1 MRPTRTRCGSPWR
14 ASRDLA
20 RNRPWQGPEPLEDS
34 RHSRHSRV
42 PPGMS
47 GKPGVR
53 QRSCRPD
60 RQFFQMSGA
69 TTPAEL
75 LRRLRRRDQAPGG
88 PGSARAS
95 GNPTEL
101 LRAAGEAAE
110 ALAVPDAAL
119 ARERQ
124 EIAAGLRAEAP
135 DPTRVGKLEVLPN
148 GTVQSFCR
156 VCGRLARWGFDVA
169 LDRGRVGRWTC
180 FEHRNHAG

>member
-1 MRPTRTRCGSPWR
+1 
-14 ASRDLA
+14 
-20 RNRPWQGPEPLEDS
+20 
-34 RHSRHSRV
+34 
-42 PPGMS
+42 MS
-47 GKPGVR
+47 G
-53 QRSCRPD
+53 
-60 RQFFQMSGA
+60 
-69 TTPAEL
+69 TTAPAEL

-101 LRAAGEAAE
+101 LRAAGEATE
-110 ALAVPDAAL
+110 ALAAPDAAL
-119 ARERQ
+119 AQERQ

-156 VCGRLARWGFDVA
+156 VCGRLASWGFDVA